1 MEITPKIRAEIQT
14 YLKEKG
20 LSKTQFGHI
29 AGLNPGTISGI
40 VTSNRSISVYQL
52 DLITAGMNLPPDHF
66 YERYVEECIVDEPIN
81 WRRIRPF
88 LYRCVQFHRL
98 DCLQRV
104 VSVLMDNLGY
114 LSNIFELAEA
124 SFQKGYL
131 DAAAY
136 LYENVAESEKQQ
148 HSERLALSHYRLF
161 QIAVGKDQNLNL
173 NAANKFETFV
183 HRLHEIEQLDALK
196 DLANVYRSLSLWDKV
211 YEFAYQMGQLGQIQ
225 YDLVH
230 NSKREGREP
239 QKSPSKPL
247 FTYIAYSKLL
257 CANACDAKGDHEQAL
272 EHIRGYA
279 DLSWAKEN
287 DPDSLYWKNQYQQW
301 AKLNTYVNRLMSGD
315 VSVLPDYVEYMAG
328 EQEIFA
334 ELLNVIEA
342 ANQYNID
349 VDHILQRFEPQI
361 AAYEEV
367 SSTGTYSQQFLPL
380 QYARFWYKMAK
391 YNLNKGRYS
400 YGFKCLI
407 DALEKAGTINHVLLI
422 ANCAGLFDCFRA
434 YAAPEILAQYHFIYQ
449 EVWARNEKKDGF
461 NLIDS

>member
-29 AGLNPGTISGI
+29 AGLNPGTMSGI
-40 VTSNRSISVYQL
+40 LTSNRPISVYQL

-66 YERYVEECIVDEPIN
+66 YERYVEECTVDEPIN
-81 WRRIRPF
+81 WRRICPF

-104 VSVLMDNLGY
+104 VSVLLDNLGY
-114 LSNIFELAEA
+114 LPNLFELAEA
-124 SFQKGYL
+124 SFQNGYQ

-136 LYENVAESEKQQ
+136 LYENIAESEKQQ

-183 HRLHEIEQLDALK
+183 HRLHEIDQLDALK

-230 NSKREGREP
+230 NSKRKGTEP

-247 FTYIAYSKLL
+247 FAYIAYSKLL

-272 EHIRGYA
+272 AHIRGYA
-279 DLSWAKEN
+279 DLSWVKEN

-301 AKLNTYVNRLMSGD
+301 AKINTYVNKLMSGD
-315 VSVLPDYVEYMAG
+315 ISILPDYVEYIAG
-328 EQEIFA
+328 EQHIFA
-334 ELLNVIEA
+334 ELLNVMET
-342 ANQYNID
+342 ANRYNID
-349 VDHILQRFEPQI
+349 VDHILKRFESQI
-361 AAYEEV
+361 VNYHESSSDDVFTQQVLPEEYV
-367 SSTGTYSQQFLPL
+367 
-380 QYARFWYKMAK
+380 RFWYKLAK
-391 YNLNKGRYS
+391 YSLNKGRYL
-400 YGFKCLI
+400 YGFKCLLN
-407 DALEKAGTINHVLLI
+407 AWEKAEFINKGLLSH
-422 ANCAGLFDCFRA
+422 NCAMLFERFKA
-434 YAAPEILAQYHFIYQ
+434 YAVSETRDQLHSL
-449 EVWARNEKKDGF
+449 WEKIDQKDGF
-461 NLIDS
+461 LLGGN